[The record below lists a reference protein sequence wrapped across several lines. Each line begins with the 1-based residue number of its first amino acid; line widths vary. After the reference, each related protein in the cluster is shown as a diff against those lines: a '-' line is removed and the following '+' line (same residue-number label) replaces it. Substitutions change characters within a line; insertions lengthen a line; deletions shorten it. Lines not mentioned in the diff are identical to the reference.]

1 MMETDGCDES
11 LGTLTITILYLLIPT
26 LTSYTVT
33 SLYNFAYNIK
43 NGKLKYQYVII
54 ISRVINLMGELRGR
68 NINLDKILLVFQ
80 DC

>member
-26 LTSYTVT
+26 LTSYAVT
-33 SLYNFAYNIK
+33 LLYNFVYNIN
-43 NGKLKYQYVII
+43 NGKLKYQHVII

>member
-33 SLYNFAYNIK
+33 SLYNFAYNIE
-43 NGKLKYQYVII
+43 NGKLKYQHVII
-54 ISRVINLMGELRGR
+54 ISRVINLMGELRGC
-68 NINLDKILLVFQ
+68 NIKILLVFQ